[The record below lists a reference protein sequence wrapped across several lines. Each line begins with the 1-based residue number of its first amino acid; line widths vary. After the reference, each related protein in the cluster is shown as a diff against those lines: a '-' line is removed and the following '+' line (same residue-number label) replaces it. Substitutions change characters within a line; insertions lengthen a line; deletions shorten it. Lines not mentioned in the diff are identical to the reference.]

1 MALLDWNDSYSVSIR
16 AFDEH
21 HRHLFDLLNKL
32 HDAMKAGKSEA
43 VLGAILQELVGY
55 AATHFSAEESLMQLH
70 RYPVLAEHRKQ
81 HQELA
86 AQVTDFERKHRS
98 GQVLLGLP
106 LMEFL
111 RGWLT
116 EHILAT
122 DRQYSAYLRSRGA
135 A

>member
-43 VLGAILQELVGY
+43 VLGAILQELVSY
-55 AATHFSAEESLMQLH
+55 AATHFAAEEALMQLH

-86 AQVTDFERKHRS
+86 AQVTDFEKKYRS
-98 GQVLLGLP
+98 GEILLGLP

-116 EHILAT
+116 EHIRAA
-122 DRQYSAYLRSRGA
+122 DRQYSGYLRSRGVA
-135 A
+135 